1 MAMELM
7 ITDCF
12 LAADHELELSAKVDH
27 AENFVFLDDTI
38 LKVMP
43 HLNVLMLTALMVL

>member
-12 LAADHELELSAKVDH
+12 LAADHELGLSAHVDH
-27 AENFVFLDDTI
+27 AENFVLLDDTV
-38 LKVMP
+38 LKVRPDLNILMP
-43 HLNVLMLTALMVL
+43 TGLVW